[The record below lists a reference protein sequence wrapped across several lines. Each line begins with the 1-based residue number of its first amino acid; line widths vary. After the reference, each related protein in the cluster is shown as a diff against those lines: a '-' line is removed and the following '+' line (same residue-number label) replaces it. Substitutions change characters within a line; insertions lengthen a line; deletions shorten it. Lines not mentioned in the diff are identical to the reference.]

1 MKQTTMLSD
10 FGKHFTQSILIVDD
24 DSVVRN
30 MLFALLEKEG
40 YPCTVAQEAQAA
52 LDALEKTPFALVI
65 SDVKMPG
72 KSGFWLLK
80 KIRELYVN
88 TPVVMLTALDET
100 ELAMDCLR
108 AGASDYLLKP
118 PKITELVRTIER
130 IRAQKNIELT
140 KECYQRELET
150 TVKSRTHELR
160 TSLKNINRNS
170 QHILLALVSAL
181 DTREQETSEHSFR
194 VVTYTLAIAKQLKL
208 THRELQVIGQG
219 ALLHDIGKISVPDAV
234 LLKPDKL
241 TPIEWEQMCRHPLI
255 GYQMIKPIPFL
266 SEAAE
271 IVLNHHEHYDGTGY
285 PHARMAEEI
294 PLGARI
300 FAIADALDAMT
311 RSRPY
316 RKGITLSLA
325 LKEIARY
332 ACRQFDPVIIEAF
345 LSLGEQELLRLCAE
359 TYNNPL

>member
-1 MKQTTMLSD
+1 MLSEFD
-10 FGKHFTQSILIVDD
+10 KHLTQNILIVDD
-24 DSVVRN
+24 DSIIRN
-30 MLFALLEKEG
+30 MLSALLTKEG
-40 YPCTVAQEAQAA
+40 YLCTAAQDAEAA
-52 LDALEKTPFALVI
+52 LEELAKTSFALVI

-72 KSGFWLLK
+72 NNGHWLLRQ
-80 KIRELYVN
+80 IQELYVD
-88 TPVVMLTALDET
+88 TPVIMLTALGEI

-130 IRAQKNIELT
+130 IKAHKNIELT
-140 KECYQRELET
+140 KERYQRELET
-150 TVKSRTHELR
+150 TVRSRTHELQ
-160 TSLKNINRNS
+160 TSLKNVNRNY
-170 QHILLALVSAL
+170 QNMLLALVSAL

-194 VVTYTLAIAKQLKL
+194 VVTYTLAIARQLKL
-208 THRELQVIGQG
+208 SSRELQVIGQG

-241 TPIEWEQMCRHPLI
+241 TPEEWEQMCRHPLI

-271 IVLNHHEHYDGTGY
+271 IVLNHHEHFDGTGY
-285 PHARMAEEI
+285 PHGRIAEEI

-311 RSRPY
+311 RNRPY
-316 RKGITLSLA
+316 RKGIALALA

-332 ACRQFDPVIIEAF
+332 ACRQFDPVLIEAF
-345 LSLGEQELLRLCAE
+345 LSIGEKGLLQICAE
-359 TYNNPL
+359 TYKKPV

>member
-1 MKQTTMLSD
+1 MLSD
-10 FGKHFTQSILIVDD
+10 FDNHFTQNILIVDD
-24 DSVVRN
+24 DSIICS
-30 MLFALLEKEG
+30 MLSARLQKEG
-40 YPCTVAQEAQAA
+40 YPCTVAQDAET
-52 LDALEKTPFALVI
+52 ALEALAKTPFALVI

-72 KSGFWLLK
+72 NDGSWLLK
-80 KIRELYVN
+80 KIRELHAC
-88 TPVVMLTALDET
+88 TPVLMLTALGET

-118 PKITELVRTIER
+118 PKIAELVRTIER
-130 IRAQKNIELT
+130 IQAQKSIELT
-140 KECYQRELET
+140 KERYQQELET
-150 TVKSRTHELR
+150 TVRSRTHELQS
-160 TSLKNINRNS
+160 SLQNVNRNY
-170 QHILLALVSAL
+170 QNMLLALVSAL

-194 VVTYTLAIAKQLKL
+194 VVTYALAIARQLKL
-208 THRELQVIGQG
+208 TSRELQVIGQG

-241 TPIEWEQMCRHPLI
+241 TPEEWELMCRHPLI

-285 PHARMAEEI
+285 PHGRSAEEI
-294 PLGARI
+294 PIGARI

-311 RSRPY
+311 RNRPY
-316 RKGITLSLA
+316 RKGVALAAA

-332 ACRQFDPVIIEAF
+332 ACRQFDPVLIEAF
-345 LSLGEQELLRLCAE
+345 LSIGEKGLLQICAE
-359 TYNNPL
+359 TYNKPL

>member
-1 MKQTTMLSD
+1 MLGD
-10 FGKHFTQSILIVDD
+10 FDKRFRQNILIVDD
-24 DSVVRN
+24 DSIACR
-30 MLFALLEKEG
+30 MLSSLLQKEG
-40 YPCTVAQEAQAA
+40 YQCTVAQDAET
-52 LDALEKTPFALVI
+52 ALEKLALSPFALVI

-72 KSGFWLLK
+72 NNGSWLLK
-80 KIRELYVN
+80 KIQELHVG
-88 TPVVMLTALDET
+88 TPVIMLTALGET

-118 PKITELVRTIER
+118 PKIRELVRTIER
-130 IRAQKNIELT
+130 IKAQKSIELT
-140 KECYQRELET
+140 KERYQNELET
-150 TVKSRTHELR
+150 TVASRTHELQA
-160 TSLKNINRNS
+160 SLKNVNHNY
-170 QHILLALVSAL
+170 QNMLLALVSAL

-194 VVTYTLAIAKQLKL
+194 VVTYTLAIARQLKL
-208 THRELQVIGQG
+208 TSRELQVIGQG

-241 TPIEWEQMCRHPLI
+241 TQDEWEQMCRHPLI

-271 IVLNHHEHYDGTGY
+271 IVLTHHEHYDGTGY
-285 PHARMAEEI
+285 PHGRVGEEI

-311 RSRPY
+311 RNRPY
-316 RKGITLSLA
+316 RKGIALASA

-332 ACRQFDPVIIEAF
+332 ACRQFDPVLIEAF
-345 LSLGEQELLRLCAE
+345 LSIGEKGLLQICAE
-359 TYNNPL
+359 TYNKPL

>member
-1 MKQTTMLSD
+1 MLGD
-10 FGKHFTQSILIVDD
+10 FDKHFTQNILIVDD
-24 DSVVRN
+24 DRVICN
-30 MLFALLEKEG
+30 MLSALLKKEG
-40 YPCTVAQEAQAA
+40 YQCAAAQDAEAA
-52 LDALEKTPFALVI
+52 LKALSSSPFALVI

-72 KSGFWLLK
+72 NDGSWLLK
-80 KIRELYVN
+80 KIQELHTG
-88 TPVVMLTALDET
+88 TPVIMLTALGEI

-118 PKITELVRTIER
+118 PKIAELVRTIER
-130 IRAQKNIELT
+130 IKAQKSIELT
-140 KECYQRELET
+140 KERYQSELET
-150 TVKSRTHELR
+150 TVKNRTHELQ
-160 TSLKNINRNS
+160 TSLKNINRNY
-170 QHILLALVSAL
+170 QNMILALVSAL

-194 VVTYTLAIAKQLKL
+194 VVTYTLAIARQLKL
-208 THRELQVIGQG
+208 TSRELQVIGQG

-241 TPIEWEQMCRHPLI
+241 TPEEWEQMCRHPLI

-285 PHARMAEEI
+285 PHGRTAEEI

-311 RSRPY
+311 RNRPY
-316 RKGITLSLA
+316 RKGIALASA

-332 ACRQFDPVIIEAF
+332 ACRQFDPVLIEAF
-345 LSLGEQELLRLCAE
+345 LSIGEKGLLRICAE
-359 TYNNPL
+359 TYNRPL